1 MRASAFRTLQKAGSM
16 AAGATR
22 VAVAKGKTMARTS
35 SSSLAAATVR
45 KDTFP
50 DAPVDV
56 NPSTGVPYLERYA
69 GDDIPVVVAQAC
81 EGAASC
87 WG

>member
-69 GDDIPVVVAQAC
+69 GDDIHVVVAQAC
-81 EGAASC
+81 
-87 WG
+87 